1 MRTPFGPL
9 ALLSTGKVLLA
20 GTNSM
25 LYDPSTN
32 DWTMTG
38 SMNQVRADHT
48 LTLLLNGQALGAGWY
63 IVTPDFETVQT
74 AELYTP

>member
-1 MRTPFGPL
+1 
-9 ALLSTGKVLLA
+9 
-20 GTNSM
+20 
-25 LYDPSTN
+25 
-32 DWTMTG
+32 
-38 SMNQVRADHT
+38 MNQVRADHT